1 MVRTQIQ
8 LTEEQVDLVKRIAAE
23 RHVSMA
29 RVIREALDRSLRS
42 STNVLSQEDRIRRA
56 IDVAGRFR
64 SGTADGSAN
73 HDRHLT
79 EAYRG

>member
-8 LTEEQVDLVKRIAAE
+8 LTEEQASLVKRIAAE

-42 STNVLSQEDRIRRA
+42 GANVLSHEDRIHRA
-56 IDVAGRFR
+56 VDAAGRFR
-64 SGTADGSAN
+64 SGAADGSTK
-73 HDRHLT
+73 HDQNLT
-79 EAYRG
+79 EAYR